1 MMQNSLILA
10 SASPRRRELLSQLG
24 YEFTILISDIDEVR
38 EQGESPSQY
47 VQRLAE
53 QKAQTVLKQA
63 CLQGIEKPIVIGSDT
78 IVTQDE
84 CVFEKPGSLQD
95 SLEMLGQLS
104 NAKHQVMTAVCIS
117 DAHKTETIICITDV
131 WFKPLSRQE
140 IVDYWLTGEPCDK
153 AGSYGIQG
161 IGGKFVTRIEGSYHA
176 VVGLP
181 LFETE
186 QLLHQFL

>member
-1 MMQNSLILA
+1 MHKSLILA

-24 YEFTILISDIDEVR
+24 YEFTILISDIEEVR
-38 EQGESPSQY
+38 GEGETPSQY

-53 QKAQTVLKQA
+53 SKAKTVLQQA
-63 CLQGIEKPIVIGSDT
+63 RSESSTKPIVIGADT
-78 IVTQDE
+78 IVTQGE
-84 CVFEKPGSLQD
+84 QVFEKPNSLQESMD
-95 SLEMLGQLS
+95 MLGQLS
-104 NAKHQVMTAVCIS
+104 NAKHQVMTAVCVCSAEKSEI
-117 DAHKTETIICITDV
+117 IICITDV

-140 IVDYWLTGEPCDK
+140 IEDYWLTGEPCDK

-161 IGGKFVTRIEGSYHA
+161 IGGKFVTRIEGSYHS

>member
-1 MMQNSLILA
+1 MQKSLILA

-24 YEFTILISDIDEVR
+24 YEFTILISNIDEVR
-38 EQGESPSQY
+38 SAGESPSQY

-53 QKAQTVLKQA
+53 NKAQAVLEQA
-63 CLQGIEKPIVIGSDT
+63 RSKGIVEPIVIGSDT
-78 IVTQDE
+78 IVTQGE
-84 CVFEKPGSLQD
+84 CVFEKPNSVQD
-95 SLEMLGQLS
+95 SLEMLDQLS
-104 NAKHQVMTAVCIS
+104 NAKHQVMTAVCVS
-117 DAHKTETIICITDV
+117 DLHKTETIICITDV

-140 IVDYWLTGEPCDK
+140 IEDYWLTGEPCDK

-161 IGGKFVTRIEGSYHA
+161 IGGKFVTRIEGSYHS